1 MVNKNITMRQL
12 GDDGAYD
19 KIYPQTSAT
28 QSKVSADTKQL
39 FGQDNVDASL
49 NKLADTL
56 KNDGKITVKVVD
68 ANNNPVEGATVQG
81 ISGNPKTNSEG
92 QADGISTSNT
102 ITVISPYV
110 DILDTSVDAKDYI
123 GTANVLTISLSPAA
137 ENTVVRYT
145 SSTSVMFSDAVSS
158 IDVCC
163 VGGGGGGGSSG
174 VYNVETSTGYN
185 RKACSG
191 GGGGGGDVKNFYTI
205 SITPKT
211 SYPIIIGAGGIGGLF
226 YQTFSSCTTSGDGG
240 TTSFMGVSATG
251 GYGGNGW
258 DVGYYYNQSSWGDDV
273 LLEYATQGG
282 LGGGASQQIIKTYP
296 ISGATRFSSGWLSR
310 IKNSTTPLT
319 PQTGVLYRVKNNVL
333 ESSTNISNLN
343 GFYIWNGSKYRPVDM
358 TTMITVGGNGGNGV
372 AMISMNSTGYLH
384 SSKGISSSS
393 SAIEFDTSVKQ
404 GGGGAGG
411 DDTSTKLSPG
421 APNGGYGGATEY
433 VTHPNNATNK
443 SLGLD
448 GNAGG
453 GGGGG
458 AGYITISSG
467 YTMTRGNHGGD
478 GGPGLV
484 AIRIHLK

>member
-1 MVNKNITMRQL
+1 MASKNITMCQL

-28 QSKVSADTKQL
+28 ESEVSADTQKL
-39 FGQDNVDASL
+39 FGQTEVDGCLS
-49 NKLADTL
+49 KLADTL
-56 KNDGKITVKVVD
+56 KSVGRIAVKVID
-68 ANNNPVEGATVQG
+68 SNNNPVEGATVQG
-81 ISGNPKTNSEG
+81 IAGNPKTNSKG
-92 QADGISTSNT
+92 QAGGISTSNT
-102 ITVISPYV
+102 ITVISPYA
-110 DILDTSVDAKDYI
+110 DILNASVDAKDYI
-123 GTANVLTISLSPAA
+123 GTANILTISLSPVT
-137 ENTVVRYT
+137 ENTIVRYT

-174 VYNVETSTGYN
+174 VYNTETSSGYN

-191 GGGGGGDVKNFYTI
+191 GGGGGGDVKNFYAI
-205 SITPKT
+205 PITPKT
-211 SYPIIIGAGGIGGLF
+211 NYPIIIGAGGTGGLF

-258 DVGYYYNQSSWGDDV
+258 DVGYYYSQSSWGDAV
-273 LLEYATQGG
+273 PLEYATQGG
-282 LGGGASQQIIKTYP
+282 LGGGASQQIIKAYP
-296 ISGATRFSSGWLSR
+296 IKSATRFSSGWLSS
-310 IKNSTTPLT
+310 IKDSTTPLT

-372 AMISMNSTGYLH
+372 AMIHMDSTGYLH

-393 SAIEFDTSVKQ
+393 NAIEFDTSVKQ

-411 DDTSTKLSPG
+411 NDTSTKLSPG
-421 APNGGYGGATEY
+421 APNGGYGGATEHVIY
-433 VTHPNNATNK
+433 PNNATNA

-467 YTMTRGNHGGD
+467 YTMTRGNHGGN
-478 GGPGLV
+478 GGSGLV
-484 AIRIHLK
+484 AIRFHLK